1 MDVEY
6 ESYKERGTY
15 KKRFVGYKFRHMLKV
30 EFLSDNDRLGK
41 VLYALANCSVKLEF
55 RLSYTVSDPV
65 GGEERTVGKGGY
77 RREGE
82 GRRSDGGWVPYST
95 DCGRRCKL
103 RYGYRTG

>member
-41 VLYALANCSVKLEF
+41 VLYALAGYSVKLEF

-65 GGEERTVGKGGY
+65 GGEERTVGEGGY

-82 GRRSDGGWVPYST
+82 GRRSDGG
-95 DCGRRCKL
+95 
-103 RYGYRTG
+103 